1 MSFPLCWPD
10 SAQSFRPLGGSPAIS
25 LTQDLSPEQPN
36 VDILILQCNDVYNIL
51 FTLYMDVF
59 AGPGPR
65 QLDVTCSENEPA
77 VIARNALVFTLLHAE
92 APIDQIW
99 NIYYHFKIDE
109 PTSKLLTT
117 HARKLADASVSMD
130 TWSQSPY
137 YSFIKFVDQNTLE
150 EVHKLWTKYA
160 NFPDIPDETLR
171 GIKSKQIEK
180 TNSIITSL
188 GVNQNAK
195 VARSAT
201 LVWITSTEEVSDE
214 FKRFWRTGTTNKPS
228 NSEDELNPTW
238 VYSSRG
244 DNFSVYPNSFPQV
257 FHLVEAFIPNK
268 RDLKRNLPSCLDKA
282 RQQFKA
288 GCESFQ
294 TSVRA
299 GKIILRF
306 YVGDPLHFALAL
318 QSKSESNQLYASP
331 WDARPIDL
339 SPHFSSSPPEKFD
352 IIDATRFIDTH
363 GLWNLI
369 ISAQPLLSSTSS
381 ILYTEAHSPSEQ
393 EAGML
398 FYQRICSDLPTFSL
412 LSGLVP
418 RAFISQFQSQS
429 NAHELFIFD
438 ASEHEQRVAWV
449 SADPSPPSVPI
460 GVKFSVTDI
469 ADAIFYVYRMMHF
482 FDDSPEFYSPMG
494 LARLR
499 DCSRLAYN
507 RETVARIVRHVQS
520 RGQIHLTGGEW
531 EDVAKKIVQL
541 IQRNELTYQ
550 DDRHLEDLKLQLQLC
565 NLLPFP
571 KSANS
576 SGVFAG
582 WKDVPPIVCL
592 VLKIPASSKQLK
604 VLKDYTESV
613 RAPLT
618 CIIRRSANDK
628 NPQMFSSLHATWGTL
643 VPSEDDYSIE
653 PDMSGKRLNGSSDMI
668 VSFWVPSTL
677 LEGKDTT
684 VSLAFRYTAL
694 SHHLYYKSHGH
705 DLDIFKT
712 AVKNQEHV
720 RILRSRPMITPHKQ
734 QLVPLPT
741 PPSTSSVA
749 TCECKSYWR
758 GDRWYIKDITVRHDV
773 TDPEEKSSLAGG
785 AKVSMQLAG
794 PCRLRLSID
803 NYTHIISI
811 PFPANESDITIR
823 IARKSGYIEM
833 VTVPYQPWYGG
844 GYPHT
849 LFPVLLDPPRP
860 WNVHHLPLDKLQMID
875 VSDTENTM
883 KYILPHMALQHSDR
897 ERKVMIDLAYVPRD
911 HLHALKVGVN
921 ILIHDYIGFE
931 FRGPP
936 FEVFALR
943 PRGAGV
949 QIILLVGGIR
959 SDSAGGTI
967 VLDTAIIPVTTKNKA
982 TVLPLLDPIGEAGVL
997 IMSVDICHG
1006 EMGAWKQYLAA
1017 CVERARSWTHKPEC
1031 EYQVAGRA
1039 PISLEDGGDSLC
1051 SCGNGIGFE
1060 GQEWVPP
1067 EAPKWQQLLPYAT
1080 RAGISPIFSV
1090 PYLEVVGGEVFK
1102 DRGFGRQPPCTTP
1115 LNGCWACTKSGVPL
1129 SVCGKCQ
1136 RARYCSVECQ
1146 RGHWKDHKRVC
1157 QK

>member
-10 SAQSFRPLGGSPAIS
+10 SAQSFRPLGDSPAIS

-77 VIARNALVFTLLHAE
+77 VIARNALVFTLLYAE

-109 PTSKLLTT
+109 STSVLLTT
-117 HARKLADASVSMD
+117 HTRKLADASVSMD

-494 LARLR
+494 LGRLR

-643 VPSEDDYSIE
+643 VPSEDDYNIE

-720 RILRSRPMITPHKQ
+720 RILRSRPMNTPYKQ
-734 QLVPLPT
+734 QLAPLPT
-741 PPSTSSVA
+741 LPSPSSAA

-794 PCRLRLSID
+794 PCRLRLSIND
-803 NYTHIISI
+803 YTHIISI

-823 IARKSGYIEM
+823 IAKKSGYIEM

-936 FEVFALR
+936 FEVFALH

-1017 CVERARSWTHKPEC
+1017 CVERA
-1031 EYQVAGRA
+1031 
-1039 PISLEDGGDSLC
+1039 
-1051 SCGNGIGFE
+1051 
-1060 GQEWVPP
+1060 
-1067 EAPKWQQLLPYAT
+1067 
-1080 RAGISPIFSV
+1080 
-1090 PYLEVVGGEVFK
+1090 
-1102 DRGFGRQPPCTTP
+1102 
-1115 LNGCWACTKSGVPL
+1115 
-1129 SVCGKCQ
+1129 
-1136 RARYCSVECQ
+1136 
-1146 RGHWKDHKRVC
+1146 
-1157 QK
+1157 